1 MIDVLIVEDDPLV
14 AELNR
19 LYLQQVTGFRVAGV
33 VSNGDE
39 ALRFLRT
46 GPARLILLD
55 LFMPKL
61 DGMEFLKQV
70 RLTGRNV
77 DVIMVTAARS
87 SVSIEKAL
95 RHGVVDYVVKPFSC
109 ERLQTAL
116 ITYRERIRLLEQ
128 NDLLNQQ
135 EIDQGILTKSVT
147 EQSELPKGLERE
159 TLLLIVEQLHQI
171 NEFATTQQLAKM
183 VGISRVSLRK
193 YLNYLTEIGR
203 VETKLMYQAIGR
215 PVNIYRCKE

>member
-14 AELNR
+14 ADLNR
-19 LYLQQVTGFRVAGV
+19 LYLQQVTGFRVAGLV
-33 VSNGDE
+33 ANGDE

-46 GPARLILLD
+46 GQARLILLD

-61 DGMEFLKQV
+61 GGMEFLKQV
-70 RLTGRNV
+70 RSMGRNV

-87 SVSIEKAL
+87 SASIEKAL
-95 RHGVVDYVVKPFSC
+95 RYGVVDYVVKPFSC

-116 ITYRERIRLLEQ
+116 VTYRERIRLLEQ
-128 NDLLNQQ
+128 NDLLNQR
-135 EIDQGILTKSVT
+135 EIDHGILTKSVA

-159 TLLLIVEQLHQI
+159 TLQLVGEQLQQV
-171 NEFATTQQLAKM
+171 NEFATTQQLAQI

-193 YLNYLTEIGR
+193 YLNYLAEIGR
-203 VETKLMYQAIGR
+203 VETKLTYRAIGR
-215 PVNIYRCKE
+215 PVNMYRCKE